1 MSKQK
6 DGEKSLKEAASKSD
20 LIEDKIVVTANVA
33 ADHEMLD
40 KMLEGCQIIGYDWR
54 YLYVND
60 AAAKHGNK
68 AKGELLG
75 KTMMEAYPGIEKTA
89 MFSQLQKCMSKRI
102 PIRMEN
108 EFTYPNGEKGWFEL
122 SIQPV
127 PEGILI
133 LSIGTTERKQMEEKI
148 TYERGLFNV
157 LMDNMPDPIYFKDTK
172 SRFIRVNR
180 ASCPGLG
187 VKDPEE
193 AIGMTDF
200 DFAPEELAKQF
211 YADDQLVMK
220 SGKPIIGKEE
230 VMIDKISR
238 KWYSA
243 TKVPIKDKNNKV
255 LGIVGI
261 SRNITKLKEAEEELK
276 LHSDHLEELV
286 EQKTKQLKQAE
297 RMAAIGE
304 TAAMVGHDL
313 RNPLTGIKN
322 AAYYLKKKGRACTP
336 ANSKAMLE
344 IIDKAIEHANKIIN
358 DLLEYSREI
367 HPELKKTSPNSL
379 LKTTLSMVQIP
390 ERIKIRDFTLN
401 EPVLRADV
409 DKIER
414 VFINIIKN
422 AIDAMP
428 AGGTLKIRSI
438 QKGDNVEIT
447 FADTGIGMSEEIK
460 AKMFTPL
467 FTTKA
472 QGMGFGLAI
481 CNRIVEA
488 HGGQITVKSDAGK
501 GSTFTI
507 TLPIEPKS
515 DAGGETTW
523 INLPESLL
531 STTTK
536 T

>member
-6 DGEKSLKEAASKSD
+6 DGEKSLKETASKSD

-33 ADHEMLD
+33 ADHEILD

-89 MFSQLQKCMSKRI
+89 MFSQLQKCMSKSI

-133 LSIGTTERKQMEEKI
+133 LSIGTTERKQMEEKMA
-148 TYERGLFNV
+148 YERDLFNA
-157 LMDNMPDPIYFKDTK
+157 LMGNMPDAIYFKDTK

-187 VKDPEE
+187 IKDPEE

-211 YADDQLVMK
+211 YADDQMVMK
-220 SGKPIIGKEE
+220 SKEPIIGKEE

-255 LGIVGI
+255 IGLVGI

-286 EQKTKQLKQAE
+286 EEKTKQLKQAE

-313 RNPLTGIKN
+313 RNPLQAIKN
-322 AAYYLKKKGRACTP
+322 AVYCLK
-336 ANSKAMLE
+336 S
-344 IIDKAIEHANKIIN
+344 
-358 DLLEYSREI
+358 
-367 HPELKKTSPNSL
+367 
-379 LKTTLSMVQIP
+379 TLSKCAENHAVQIP
-390 ERIKIRDFTLN
+390 DKATRMLEVINDSVTYTDSIVRDLQDFSTDSKPVRRQADINVLIDETLRNMRIPDGVTVNRQFKQTSLLSVDADQ
-401 EPVLRADV
+401 LR
-409 DKIER
+409 R
-414 VFINIIKN
+414 VFHNFVEN
-422 AIDAMP
+422 AVQAM
-428 AGGTLKIRSI
+428 ANRGTLKISSRE
-438 QKGDNVEIT
+438 KEGFVEVS
-447 FADTGIGMSEEIK
+447 FNDTGVGISKEAMGK
-460 AKMFTPL
+460 L
-467 FTTKA
+467 FTLFYTTRA
-472 QGMGFGLAI
+472 QGMGMGLAI
-481 CNRIVEA
+481 CKKFVEA
-488 HGGQITVKSDAGK
+488 HGGSIAVKSQENK
-501 GSTFTI
+501 GSTFTVR
-507 TLPIEPKS
+507 LPIKN
-515 DAGGETTW
+515 GEV
-523 INLPESLL
+523 
-531 STTTK
+531 K